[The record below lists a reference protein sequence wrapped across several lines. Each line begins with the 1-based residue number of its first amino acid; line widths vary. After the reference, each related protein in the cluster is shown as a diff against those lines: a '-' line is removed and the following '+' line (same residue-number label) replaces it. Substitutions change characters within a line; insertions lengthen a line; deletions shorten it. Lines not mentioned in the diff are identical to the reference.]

1 MGYRGA
7 SSHGV
12 RAAAKTEVE
21 VGPCGKEH
29 DAVREDVHE
38 GSYEPWVVVARR
50 KNRTKTQKSGGSLPD

>member
-1 MGYRGA
+1 MGDRGA

-12 RAAAKTEVE
+12 RAAVNTEVE
-21 VGPCGKEH
+21 AGPCGKEH

-38 GSYEPWVVVARR
+38 GSYGTWVVVARR